1 MKKFIVLSVG
11 IVGLV
16 PLLQQ
21 KVVMGDVC
29 LKNSVTNITVNRS
42 FNVRNTDGKG
52 YKESPADENLVFDH
66 RTSDQFS
73 SPAPSGYTSSVETQD
88 VGCSGHQT
96 LYFQYFG
103 QKATV
108 TVEFKNVNDPTK
120 PIREPII
127 LDQGTVH
134 GKYAIPR
141 DNIKIPGYKLVNSAV
156 LEGIIDDPNQV
167 VELQFEKADAKP
179 ADSKKEKSLIVN
191 SVSSNDHSNAQRD
204 VKDNEKVVSIKKKS
218 QDEHLKLIAKETI
231 AVSNPPL
238 KQMTPESK
246 TFTRNNLHDKE
257 INQNDHLKDKNSTHQ
272 FGQQGSRVVPE
283 QILLKGGKT
292 DQFQT
297 KSKRSRANN
306 QTIVDES
313 TNVVSDQNNHHK
325 DTASHAK
332 GETHIQNSNPDID
345 RQDTLSLKDQQTALT
360 NPGKPSIRED
370 HDSKESSKNN
380 ESRTKGK
387 LNIQSKEPSKK
398 NNKRVEPLKKKPQL
412 FAVHVQGFDND
423 GRRLFDRDIKAS
435 STDLSQFS
443 HKDIE
448 FYGYDLDTQD
458 YDPKLNI
465 LTLHYHPRKLTLKIF
480 NIDENG
486 EIISS
491 RDVQADYGTELVIT
505 PQKIDGYRAV
515 NQTKSIQI
523 DHLFMPDIYVSYH
536 KEVISPRSADHP
548 QSQLTNPEQKPSGVI
563 SRAKESTPSVAIPM
577 SDTKDTQKTDSTK
590 QRKTNKGRPGK
601 RGKSK
606 LVHSKKRPK
615 KQAKRDKLLKQRR
628 KTGRNS
634 RKSFVKNSNRRQKRT
649 NQKQL
654 PQTGESHSK
663 QTLLFGWMLLVGL
676 ACQKSFKWLH

>member
-1 MKKFIVLSVG
+1 M
-11 IVGLV
+11 
-16 PLLQQ
+16 
-21 KVVMGDVC
+21 
-29 LKNSVTNITVNRS
+29 
-42 FNVRNTDGKG
+42 
-52 YKESPADENLVFDH
+52 
-66 RTSDQFS
+66 
-73 SPAPSGYTSSVETQD
+73 ETQD

-246 TFTRNNLHDKE
+246 SFTRNNLHDKE
-257 INQNDHLKDKNSTHQ
+257 INQNDHLKDKNSIHQ
-272 FGQQGSRVVPE
+272 FGQQGPRVVPE
-283 QILLKGGKT
+283 QILLKGGKN

-297 KSKRSRANN
+297 KSKRSWANN

-313 TNVVSDQNNHHK
+313 ANVVSDQNNHHK

-345 RQDTLSLKDQQTALT
+345 RQDTLSLKDQQPALT
-360 NPGKPSIRED
+360 NPGKPSISED

-412 FAVHVQGFDND
+412 FTVHVQGFDND
-423 GRRLFDRDIKAS
+423 GRRLFDSDIKAS
-435 STDLSQFS
+435 STDLSQLT
-443 HKDIE
+443 HEDIE

-458 YDPKLNI
+458 YDSKTNI
-465 LTLHYHPRKLTLKIF
+465 LTLHYHPRKLTLKIS
-480 NIDENG
+480 NMDENG

-491 RDVQADYGTELVIT
+491 REVPVNYGMEFTIT
-505 PQKIDGYRAV
+505 PQEIDGYRAV
-515 NQTKSIQI
+515 SQAKSVRI
-523 DHLFMPDIYVSYH
+523 DKLLMPIIYVRYH
-536 KEVISPRSADHP
+536 KDLPAPVDRLKSSTSNLKQD
-548 QSQLTNPEQKPSGVI
+548 PSVAI
-563 SRAKESTPSVAIPM
+563 NNIKESTPSADVPVNHTEIN
-577 SDTKDTQKTDSTK
+577 QKTDLTK
-590 QRKTNKGRPGK
+590 QRKTNKSQPGK

-606 LVHSKKRPK
+606 LVHSKKQPK

-663 QTLLFGWMLLVGL
+663 QTLLFGWLLLVGL